1 MDSCVTMNL
10 QKQKNVKKYKEK
22 TKSFK
27 KAVKELFGK
36 KTCFSPLLTPT
47 KLVGQRKGEE
57 TQRSSSLSTLNRE
70 KNVFVNF
77 SL

>member
-1 MDSCVTMNL
+1 MCDNEFTEIEKC
-10 QKQKNVKKYKEK
+10 QKIKEK

-47 KLVGQRKGEE
+47 KLVGQCKGEE
-57 TQRSSSLSTLNRE
+57 TQRSSVYLH
-70 KNVFVNF
+70 
-77 SL
+77 